1 MYIESISFS
10 QKPINGKGWEIK
22 ECNFNKINLITGQ
35 NSAGKTRLLKSIA
48 TLVKILLNDKARVSS
63 GFDFEWNIILQGKE
77 NKYIYQLKI
86 ENTTILYE
94 KLLIDDIEY
103 FSRDENGRGEI
114 KYEYENEIKDEDEVK
129 LRFEID
135 KHKIVLSSK
144 RDKTQHPALEPLFK
158 WFNSVYL
165 YKFGDKLG
173 RDTFMS
179 PKLYVAENE
188 IFNQI
193 KKDDDA
199 VVLKFEKA
207 LKMYSDKFK
216 KEVIEDFNNIGYN
229 IKNINTTKLN
239 EVFEK
244 LPNEIQ
250 LSIPSILYIE
260 EDGIED
266 KIFQQ
271 DISQGMF
278 RALSLIIQ
286 MKYLEYELDT
296 STTILIDDIGE
307 GLDYERS
314 TKLIKYII
322 EKVKNVEDKV
332 QLIMTTN
339 DRFTM
344 NNIPL
349 EYWIIIDKEEN
360 GKINFYTKK
369 THPECFEDFEDI
381 GLNNFDFF
389 SGQYYKNCI
398 GQN

>member
-1 MYIESISFS
+1 MYIKSISFS
-10 QKPINGKGWEIK
+10 KKPLNGNGWEIK
-22 ECNFNKINLITGQ
+22 ECNFSKTNLITGQ

-48 TLVKILLNDKARVSS
+48 TLVKILLDDKARASS
-63 GFDFEWNIILQGKE
+63 GFDFEWDIILQSNE
-77 NKYIYQLKI
+77 NQYIYQLKI
-86 ENTTILYE
+86 ENSIILYE
-94 KLLIDDIEY
+94 KLLINDVEY
-103 FSRDENGRGEI
+103 FKRDENGKGKI
-114 KYEYENEIKDEDEVK
+114 KYEDENEVK
-129 LRFEID
+129 LKFEID

-144 RDKTQHPALEPLFK
+144 RDKTQHPSLEPIFK

-179 PKLYVAENE
+179 PKLDVDEDE
-188 IFNQI
+188 MFNQI

-207 LKMYSDKFK
+207 LKMYPDTFK

-244 LPNEIQ
+244 LPDDIQ

-260 EDGIED
+260 EEGIED

-271 DISQGMF
+271 DVSQGMF

-322 EKVKNVEDKV
+322 EKVKNIRDKV

-349 EYWIIIDKEEN
+349 EYWIIINKEEN
-360 GKINFYTKK
+360 GKINFYSQK
-369 THPECFEDFEDI
+369 THEKTFKRFKRI

-389 SGQYYKNCI
+389 TSQYYKE
-398 GQN
+398 Q